1 MKRVRH
7 TTDMPWD
14 KKRTL
19 KGYIFDSYYEGRR
32 LSFIFNKVQKRYPDY
47 FKSEAELIKWIKDN
61 SPKFK
66 K

>member
-1 MKRVRH
+1 MKPIRNTIDR
-7 TTDMPWD
+7 PWD

-19 KGYIFDSYYEGRR
+19 KGYIFDSYYEGKR

-47 FKSEAELIKWIKDN
+47 FKDKAEFIKYIED